1 MSLCPFPAV
10 SGLVDGC
17 FLDGM
22 FLPRTDAVFLPHDH
36 GSQSPFW
43 DTATTSGVPLLA
55 RFPSR
60 NSEGGSACLGSAL
73 PSVGLPGPS
82 CHAVIFLLFIL
93 FSLASSPPTPPSS
106 RLTLPRRHQLSCSNQ
121 GRIQGIFELGWG
133 KKMTSSCSLT
143 SY

>member
-1 MSLCPFPAV
+1 MALCPFLAV

-22 FLPRTDAVFLPHDH
+22 FLPWTDAVFLPHDH

-43 DTATTSGVPLLA
+43 DRATPSGAPLLV

-73 PSVGLPGPS
+73 PSAGLPGPS
-82 CHAVIFLLFIL
+82 CPAVSFFSFSSSFL
-93 FSLASSPPTPPSS
+93 
-106 RLTLPRRHQLSCSNQ
+106 
-121 GRIQGIFELGWG
+121 
-133 KKMTSSCSLT
+133 
-143 SY
+143 